1 MDIFDYFKFLLALI
15 FVLGLIGLAAV
26 LLRYFGIG
34 GAMRLGR
41 RMRGEAR
48 RLEIIEV
55 AAVDAR
61 RRLLL
66 VRRDDR
72 EHLLL
77 LGANSDLVIES
88 GIPAS
93 DITAPVSRPEGGNH
107 DGHLKGKSGFGQII
121 ATIRGDAR
129 G

>member
-1 MDIFDYFKFLLALI
+1 MEFSDYFKFLLALL
-15 FVLGLIGLAAV
+15 FVLSLIGLATV
-26 LLRYFGIG
+26 LLRYLGFG

-41 RMRGEAR
+41 RLRGEAR
-48 RLEIIEV
+48 RIDIVEI

-77 LGANSDLVIES
+77 LGVNNDLVIET
-88 GIPAS
+88 GITVGGSPVA
-93 DITAPVSRPEGGNH
+93 TADRTDVADNDTGVPGQ
-107 DGHLKGKSGFGQII
+107 GFANVI
-121 ATIRGDAR
+121 ATLRGDDR